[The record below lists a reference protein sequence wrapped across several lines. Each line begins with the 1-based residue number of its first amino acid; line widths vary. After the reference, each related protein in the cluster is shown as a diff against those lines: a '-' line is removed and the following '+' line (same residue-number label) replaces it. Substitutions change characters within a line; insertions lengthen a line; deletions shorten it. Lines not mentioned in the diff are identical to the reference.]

1 MCIYSEVCSLS
12 SSTLQYPNQSTVIN
26 LGNSRIIKASPGCPP
41 CLLGSMCCIRQAK
54 YRFDPI
60 LRQHDSLLHFLLR
73 SIKRWCLALYTDW
86 LKLNSLKIK
95 FPFKD
100 FNDNFDSYSRLKT
113 RATVFPA
120 VVSLEGMFGTFKQKW
135 HLLWFSVTV
144 LFYLVFRITT
154 FTGTLPDST

>member
-1 MCIYSEVCSLS
+1 MYDSLVINTAACWASSNAIIQVKLHLCAYILRSALSAAQPYSILIK
-12 SSTLQYPNQSTVIN
+12 TVIN

-120 VVSLEGMFGTFKQKW
+120 IKFIHSTF
-135 HLLWFSVTV
+135 HITNTLSILL
-144 LFYLVFRITT
+144 
-154 FTGTLPDST
+154 